1 MERPHKTVFPIR
13 DTIKMA
19 RQKESFVDALR
30 VGFGYD
36 IHQLVPGR
44 TLVLGGVRIPHTAG
58 LLGHSDADVLL
69 HAIGDALLGAAA
81 LGDIGIHFPN
91 TDKRYKNVSSLV
103 LIRSIRV
110 LLKSQNFLVQ
120 NIDSTIVLEKPKI
133 ARYALTMRKNIASA
147 LRIELD
153 RVSVKATTNEG
164 LGHLGAE
171 KGCAAFAV
179 ATLRLDRSA

>member
-1 MERPHKTVFPIR
+1 
-13 DTIKMA
+13 MA
-19 RQKESFVDALR
+19 KEKESIIDGIR

-36 IHQLVPGR
+36 VHQLVPGR
-44 TLVLGGVRIPHTAG
+44 RLVLGGVRIPHSLG

-69 HAIGDALLGAAA
+69 HAIGDALLGAGA

-91 TDKRYKNVSSLV
+91 TDRRYKNVSSLV
-103 LIRSIRV
+103 LLRSIQI
-110 LLKSQNFLVQ
+110 LIKSHNFVVQ

-133 ARYALTMRKNIASA
+133 TRYALTMRKNIASA
-147 LRIELD
+147 LGIELD

-164 LGHLGAE
+164 LGHLGEE

-179 ATLRLDRSA
+179 AVLRLNRVA